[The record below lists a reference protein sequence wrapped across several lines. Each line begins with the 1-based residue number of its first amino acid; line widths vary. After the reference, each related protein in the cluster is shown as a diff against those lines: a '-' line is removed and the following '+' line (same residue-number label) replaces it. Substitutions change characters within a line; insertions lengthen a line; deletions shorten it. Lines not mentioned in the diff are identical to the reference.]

1 VGTTLD
7 TPLALG
13 FADRRQAEGEAV
25 TTQVGSEPSPVL
37 TALRQA
43 PIGIAIFDRD
53 MRYLAASDRYLTDQ
67 DLPPDTPLIG
77 RVHYDVF
84 PGVPQRWRDIHAQAL
99 RDGVERRH
107 PGEAFQRPDG
117 ATDWIRW
124 SVAPWRGASG
134 EIGGLVLYTE
144 VVTPDVEARRELE
157 AAEARYRAVFD
168 QVAMGVARVAA
179 DGRFLEVNDRF
190 CAIAGHD
197 RAALLSGDFQT
208 ITHPEDLT
216 KDQAAVHALLAG
228 AQQTYTIEK
237 RYITAAGET
246 VWVNLTV
253 SLVRGADGEPDYF
266 VSIVED
272 IAARKA
278 AEGLQ
283 QRHHQQLRLMINELN
298 HRVKNT
304 LSTIQSMASQTL
316 RSDPDPLSA
325 YGKFEA
331 RLLGLSQVHDLLT
344 GEHWHG
350 ADLRAV
356 AERSLRPFV
365 EDASGGVEIEG
376 PDVWAPP
383 SAALALAM
391 LLHEL
396 ATNATKYGA
405 LSATNGRVRLAWI
418 FDETARVVRMT
429 WAESGGPAVRP
440 PDRQGF
446 GSRLIGRSLR
456 DLQGAATLR
465 YEPRG
470 VVCEMHLRLSAS
482 GDPLDR
488 AALADPA
495 QTRELSPAETAPP
508 SWP

>member
-1 VGTTLD
+1 
-7 TPLALG
+7 
-13 FADRRQAEGEAV
+13 V
-25 TTQVGSEPSPVL
+25 TTQGGAELSPVL

-43 PIGIAIFDRD
+43 PIGIAIFDRE

-67 DLPPDTPLIG
+67 DLPADTPLIG

-99 RDGVERRH
+99 RDGVERNH
-107 PGEAFQRPDG
+107 PGEAFLRPDG
-117 ATDWIRW
+117 GADWIRW
-124 SVAPWRGASG
+124 SVAPWREQDGA
-134 EIGGLVLYTE
+134 IGGLVLYTE

-157 AAEARYRAVFD
+157 AAETRYRAVFD
-168 QVAMGVARVAA
+168 QVAMGVARVAL

-197 RAALLSGDFQT
+197 RAALLAGGFQA
-208 ITHPEDLT
+208 ITHPEDLH
-216 KDQAAVHALLAG
+216 KDEAAIRDLLAG
-228 AQQTYTIEK
+228 AQQTYAIEK
-237 RYITAAGET
+237 RYVTAGGET
-246 VWVNLTV
+246 RWINLTV
-253 SLVRGADGEPDYF
+253 SLVRVGGAPDHF
-266 VSIVED
+266 VSIIED
-272 IAARKA
+272 IAVRKS

-304 LSTIQSMASQTL
+304 LATIQSMASQTL

-325 YGKFEA
+325 YAKFEA

-344 GEHWHG
+344 SEHWHG

-356 AERSLRPFV
+356 AVRALRPFI
-365 EDASGGVEIEG
+365 EDSSAGVEIDG
-376 PDVWAPP
+376 PEIWAPP

-405 LSATNGRVRLAWI
+405 LSAAGGQVRLTWL
-418 FDETARVVRMT
+418 FDPDAHTVRLT
-429 WAESGGPAVRP
+429 WTERNGPTVRP

-446 GSRLIGRSLR
+446 GSRLIARSLR

-465 YEPRG
+465 YEPDG
-470 VVCEMHLRLSAS
+470 VVCEMHLRLPPL
-482 GDPLDR
+482 GDPLDH
-488 AALADPA
+488 ATLVG
-495 QTRELSPAETAPP
+495 
-508 SWP
+508 

>member
-1 VGTTLD
+1 
-7 TPLALG
+7 
-13 FADRRQAEGEAV
+13 V
-25 TTQVGSEPSPVL
+25 TTQGGPEPSPVL

-53 MRYLAASDRYLTDQ
+53 MRYLAASDRYLIDQ
-67 DLPPDTPLIG
+67 DLPADTPLIG

-84 PGVPQRWRDIHAQAL
+84 PSVPQRWRDIHAQAID
-99 RDGVERRH
+99 DGVERRH
-107 PGEAFQRPDG
+107 PGEAYLRPDG

-124 SVAPWRGASG
+124 SVAPWRETDGQ
-134 EIGGLVLYTE
+134 IGGLVLYTE

-168 QVAMGVARVAA
+168 QVAMGVARVAT

-216 KDQAAVHALLAG
+216 KDQAAVHALLSG
-228 AQQTYTIEK
+228 AQQTYAIEK

-246 VWVNLTV
+246 VWINLTV
-253 SLVRGADGEPDYF
+253 SLVRDARGAPDYF

-272 IAARKA
+272 IATRKF

-304 LSTIQSMASQTL
+304 LATIQSMASQTL

-325 YGKFEA
+325 YAKFEA

-344 GEHWHG
+344 NEHWHG

-356 AERSLRPFV
+356 AGRALRPFV
-365 EDASGGVEIEG
+365 EDTSAGVEMEG

-405 LSATNGRVRLAWI
+405 LSAKGGRVRLVWA
-418 FDETARVVRMT
+418 FDAQARGLRMT
-429 WAESGGPAVRP
+429 WTELNGPAVRP

-456 DLQGAATLR
+456 DLQGSATLR
-465 YEPRG
+465 YEPDG
-470 VVCEMHLRLSAS
+470 VVCEMRMRLPTV
-482 GDPLDR
+482 GDPVDHAMMAGLG
-488 AALADPA
+488 
-495 QTRELSPAETAPP
+495 
-508 SWP
+508 

>member
-1 VGTTLD
+1 M
-7 TPLALG
+7 
-13 FADRRQAEGEAV
+13 

-67 DLPPDTPLIG
+67 DLPADTPLVG

-107 PGEAFQRPDG
+107 PGEAFVRPDG
-117 ATDWIRW
+117 AVDWIRW
-124 SVAPWRGASG
+124 SVAPWRAEDGR
-134 EIGGLVLYTE
+134 IGGLVLYTE

-168 QVAMGVARVAA
+168 QVAMGVARVAP

-197 RAALLSGDFQT
+197 RAALLAGDFQT

-216 KDQAAVHALLAG
+216 KDQAAVHALLSG
-228 AQQTYTIEK
+228 DQQTYTIEK
-237 RYITAAGET
+237 RYITAGGET

-253 SLVRGADGEPDYF
+253 SLMRGPDGAPDYF
-266 VSIVED
+266 VSIIED
-272 IAARKA
+272 IAARKF

-283 QRHHQQLRLMINELN
+283 HRHHQQLRLMINELN

-325 YGKFEA
+325 YAKFEA
-331 RLLGLSQVHDLLT
+331 RLLGLSRVHDLLT
-344 GEHWHG
+344 SEHWHG

-356 AERSLRPFV
+356 VTRALRPFV
-365 EDASGGVEIEG
+365 EDASGGVEMEG

-383 SAALALAM
+383 SAALAVAM

-405 LSATNGRVRLAWI
+405 LSAAKGRVRLAWA
-418 FDETARVVRMT
+418 FDENARLVRMT
-429 WAESGGPAVRP
+429 WTESDGPSVRP
-440 PDRQGF
+440 PERQGF
-446 GSRLIGRSLR
+446 GTRLIDRSLR
-456 DLQGAATLR
+456 DLQGAATLQYR
-465 YEPRG
+465 PEG
-470 VVCEMHLRLSAS
+470 VVCEMHLRLPPD
-482 GDPLDR
+482 GEPLDR
-488 AALADPA
+488 AALAA
-495 QTRELSPAETAPP
+495 SA
-508 SWP
+508 

>member
-1 VGTTLD
+1 
-7 TPLALG
+7 
-13 FADRRQAEGEAV
+13 
-25 TTQVGSEPSPVL
+25 
-37 TALRQA
+37 
-43 PIGIAIFDRD
+43 
-53 MRYLAASDRYLTDQ
+53 
-67 DLPPDTPLIG
+67 
-77 RVHYDVF
+77 
-84 PGVPQRWRDIHAQAL
+84 VPQRWRDIHAQAIG
-99 RDGVERRH
+99 DGVERRH
-107 PGEAFQRPDG
+107 PGEAYLRPDG

-124 SVAPWRGASG
+124 SVAPWREAGG

-168 QVAMGVARVAA
+168 QVAMGVARVAPT
-179 DGRFLEVNDRF
+179 GRFLEVNDRF

-216 KDQAAVHALLAG
+216 KDQAAVHALLSG
-228 AQQTYTIEK
+228 AQQTYAIEK
-237 RYITAAGET
+237 RYVTAAGET
-246 VWVNLTV
+246 VWVALTV
-253 SLVRGADGEPDYF
+253 SLVRDADGAPDYF

-272 IAARKA
+272 IATRKF

-304 LSTIQSMASQTL
+304 LATIQSMASQTL

-325 YGKFEA
+325 YAKFEA

-344 GEHWHG
+344 NEHWHG

-356 AERSLRPFV
+356 AGRALRPFV
-365 EDASGGVEIEG
+365 EDSSGGVEIEG

-405 LSATNGRVRLAWI
+405 LSTAGGRVRLVWA
-418 FDETARVVRMT
+418 FDAPARGLRMT
-429 WAESGGPAVRP
+429 WTELNGPAVRP

-456 DLQGAATLR
+456 DLQGSATLR
-465 YEPRG
+465 YEPDG
-470 VVCEMHLRLSAS
+470 VVCEMRMRLPTV

-488 AALADPA
+488 ALVAGPGV
-495 QTRELSPAETAPP
+495 SPPHP
-508 SWP
+508 

>member
-1 VGTTLD
+1 M
-7 TPLALG
+7 
-13 FADRRQAEGEAV
+13 

-67 DLPPDTPLIG
+67 DLPPDTPLVG

-99 RDGVERRH
+99 RDGIERSH
-107 PGEAFQRPDG
+107 PGEAFVRPDG

-124 SVAPWRGASG
+124 SLAPWRAEDG

-144 VVTPDVEARRELE
+144 VVTLDVEARRELE

-168 QVAMGVARVAA
+168 QVAMGVARVAP

-197 RAALLSGDFQT
+197 RAALLAGDFQT

-216 KDQAAVHALLAG
+216 TDEAAVHTLLAG

-237 RYITAAGET
+237 RYVTAGGET

-253 SLVRGADGEPDYF
+253 SLVRSSDGAPDYF
-266 VSIVED
+266 VSIIED
-272 IAARKA
+272 IATRKF

-325 YGKFEA
+325 YAKFEA

-344 GEHWHG
+344 SEHWHG

-356 AERSLRPFV
+356 VARALRPFV
-365 EDASGGVEIEG
+365 EDASGGVEIDG

-405 LSATNGRVRLAWI
+405 LSVTKGHVRLAWT
-418 FDETARVVRMT
+418 FDRKARVVRMT
-429 WAESGGPAVRP
+429 WTESDGPEVLP

-446 GSRLIGRSLR
+446 GTRLIDRSLR
-456 DLQGAATLR
+456 DLQGAAALR
-465 YEPRG
+465 YRPEG
-470 VVCEMHLRLSAS
+470 VVCEMHLRLPPE
-482 GDPLDR
+482 GEPLDQAVL
-488 AALADPA
+488 AASA
-495 QTRELSPAETAPP
+495 
-508 SWP
+508 